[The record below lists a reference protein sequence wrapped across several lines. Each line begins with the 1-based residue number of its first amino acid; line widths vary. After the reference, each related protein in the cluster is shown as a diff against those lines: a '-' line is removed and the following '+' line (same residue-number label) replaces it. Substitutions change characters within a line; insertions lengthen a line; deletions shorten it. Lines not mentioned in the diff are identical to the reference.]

1 MMEGYRQLIR
11 GEKGTAMPRLSRRAF
26 LQVGSASAIA
36 AAGGSFLAPAAGART
51 TGLVRVV
58 RDGVGLATVVTDANP
73 SEGAARGAQDIVAY
87 VAKSTG
93 ASLSTAT
100 LPVDPPGPDQTYI
113 YVGVAGPG
121 SDPSIPS
128 LLSGLDRDGF
138 VIQPYLNTVTI
149 IGPSQWGTLN
159 GAHDFLERYLGVR
172 WLMPTDIGED
182 VPEHPTIVI
191 PRTSVRSAP
200 TFTERMLSP
209 LHNDVGAGGAY
220 PEQCE
225 WAQRNKLQGLNYNAP
240 ILFHH
245 NLWSLFPV
253 EEFGTTHPE
262 YYPKSKPPKPGVQ
275 TGWQPVFTE
284 PGTIDVAISKIK
296 QYFADNPTA
305 DSFSL
310 GVNDGNGFAEADPVD
325 PYYSWVNAVV
335 AGVRADYPDK
345 RFGLLAYNV
354 LETPPSFPLDPSVV
368 PFFTQDRMAWASAA
382 VESSSKAVIDQ
393 WLAVAAHLGFY
404 DYIYGA
410 PYILPRVYPHLAAA
424 VYSYAADKGI
434 IAQYAELYPNW
445 GEGPKPW
452 IRAKLQWD
460 AAADVDDLLNEWYE
474 RAVGADAAPYLA
486 QYYAHW
492 EEFWTQ
498 RAVASPWFV
507 PGATYQNFTVADY
520 LNGVT
525 TDEITQSRQLID
537 NVLSR
542 AATPAQQAR
551 AQALEKTF
559 QYYEASALSYPHPAT
574 PLTDQASATA
584 MLQDAVDNVQSQIA
598 YAQKRLSLVN
608 EFSSDPLL
616 VQQRSP
622 NLYPGLLWSGW
633 NASVFWALVGYLKV
647 NEPTGGPVTALAT
660 DLAADHPTAQGRA
673 LAAQI
678 LQAVAAP
685 SLVANGSFET
695 AGADPSSAQSW
706 VNLPRST
713 GTRDCARVT
722 SVAADGAASMS
733 VTGIGWGGPSQLV
746 DAQSGLA
753 HMTFRY
759 LAPAGALATVQFGFD
774 LCDSTGALIHSST
787 VRSPV
792 TRLEPTGEW
801 TTLTLD
807 GEIPA
812 TVQSQPVEKLDVIF
826 LVENNVETTVYI
838 DAVELYV
845 TAEPEVD

>member
-1 MMEGYRQLIR
+1 MS
-11 GEKGTAMPRLSRRAF
+11 RLSRRAF
-26 LQVGSASAIA
+26 LHISSAGAVA
-36 AAGGSFLAPAAGART
+36 VAGGVLGAPGADART
-51 TGLVRVV
+51 TGLVRLV
-58 RDGVGLATVVTDANP
+58 RDGAAIATVVTDANP
-73 SEGAARGAQDIVAY
+73 SEGAARAAQDIVDY

-93 ASLSTAT
+93 ATLPTAT
-100 LPVDPPGPDQTYI
+100 LPVDSPGPDQTYI

-128 LLSGLDRDGF
+128 LLPGLDRDGF

-149 IGPSQWGTLN
+149 VGPSQWGTLN

-200 TFTERMLSP
+200 TFTERMFSP
-209 LHNDVGAGGAY
+209 LHEDVGTGGAY

-262 YYPKSKPPKPGVQ
+262 YYPNGKPPKPGVQ

-284 PGTIDVAISKIK
+284 QGTIDVAIAKIK
-296 QYFADNPTA
+296 QYFADNPDA

-325 PYYSWVNAVV
+325 PYYAWVNAVA
-335 AGVRADYPDK
+335 AGVLADYPGK
-345 RFGLLAYNV
+345 RFGLLAYEI
-354 LETPPSFPLDPSVV
+354 LENPPSFSLDPSVV

-382 VESSSKAVIDQ
+382 VESSSKAVLDQ
-393 WLAVAAHLGFY
+393 WLALAAHLGFY

-410 PYILPRVYPHLAAA
+410 PYLLPRVYPHLAAD
-424 VYSYAADKGI
+424 VYAYAAEKGI

-452 IRAKLQWD
+452 VRAKLQWD
-460 AAADVDDLLNEWYE
+460 VSQDVDALLDEWYE

-507 PGATYQNFTVADY
+507 PGTTYQVFTSAGY
-520 LNGVT
+520 LDGVT
-525 TDEITQSRQLID
+525 TDEIAQSRQLID
-537 NVLSR
+537 NVVAH

-551 AQALEKTF
+551 AQALEKAF
-559 QYYEASALSYPHPAT
+559 EYYEASALSYPRPAA
-574 PLTDQASATA
+574 PPADEASATA

-598 YAQKRLSLVN
+598 YAQKRLSLVT
-608 EFSSDPLL
+608 EFASDPLL

-633 NASVFWALVGYLKV
+633 NASVFWTLVEYVKV
-647 NEPTGGPVTALAT
+647 NEPTGGPVTDLAT
-660 DLAADHPTAQGRA
+660 DLAANHPTEEGRA

-678 LQAVAAP
+678 VQAVASP
-685 SLVANGSFET
+685 SLVANGSFEA
-695 AGADPSSAQSW
+695 AGDDPSEALSW
-706 VNLPRST
+706 INLPRST

-722 SVAADGAASMS
+722 SVADAGTASMS

-746 DAQSGLA
+746 DAQAGLA
-753 HMTFRY
+753 HMSFRY
-759 LAPAGALATVQFGFD
+759 LAPTGTAATVQFGFD

-792 TRLEPTGEW
+792 TTLEPTGEW

-812 TVQSQPVEKLDVIF
+812 TVQGQPVEKLDIIF
-826 LVENNVETTVYI
+826 LVENSIEATVYI
-838 DAVELYV
+838 DTVELYV
-845 TAEPEVD
+845 TADPDVG